1 MQEGAQEGLPD
12 WLRSFTASQEGGHPK
27 RLPRRGPS
35 PGTSTTRRPQ
45 VLEAAGVSPELR
57 ALLTTDHM
65 EARLHA
71 VPLAWVRQDK
81 MAAQLRHYRGRFDT
95 SEREPPR
102 WARLGGR
109 RLARLGLRVGCP
121 RSPHTRLHCLHLAVL
136 LRRRLPLQP
145 RRWRPPVPLP
155 RRASRRLCAQRL
167 AAPEGLGHRQGP
179 GKAAAEGHN
188 HHLPGRSRV

>member
-155 RRASRRLCAQRL
+155 PSCQSSALRPAAGSTRRTRAPPRPGEGGGRRAQSS
-167 AAPEGLGHRQGP
+167 PTRQ
-179 GKAAAEGHN
+179 
-188 HHLPGRSRV
+188 V